1 MRKKLRLLAAGM
13 CISLL
18 LPGRVMAAPED
29 VAKVNE
35 IISNLPER
43 EDLKEDDV
51 ETVEMAMELYT
62 SLTTAEKIGVEDYE
76 KLEKDYESFVESGLI
91 RDEKREKEKERQRLK
106 EEQESLKPSG
116 ENEPETTSYVF
127 SISSNEPS
135 LSVVMR
141 YVTDKDGDGYGD
153 MPDRIVLTSP
163 SGETTSLSNA
173 NKNLKNDSMNI
184 VLTWEKK
191 FLQLDIAEAEEGN
204 WKITS
209 SEPATFSSMA
219 YAGIRQEITA
229 SDEKTKE
236 DAAEKPEESEE
247 GETSPSGAWR
257 FLLAAAVLVGLF
269 FVFIRTRRKKNEI
282 EEDDDEDDD
291 EYDAP
296 EQLTEE
302 ERVEQIRKDHQ
313 ERLEK
318 EKQREEEELRAE
330 EEEEY
335 NRQKDEAAKD
345 SIAEYTEGDTDLLN
359 KKENPVMNG
368 GGLRTDGF
376 FKKGRF
382 D

>member
-18 LPGRVMAAPED
+18 LPGRAMAAPED

-43 EDLKEDDV
+43 EDLKEDDA
-51 ETVEMAMELYT
+51 ETVEIAMELYT

>member
-1 MRKKLRLLAAGM
+1 MRKKLGLLAACM

-18 LPGRVMAAPED
+18 PGRVLATPED

-35 IISNLPER
+35 IISSLPER
-43 EDLKEDDV
+43 EDLKEDDAAPV
-51 ETVEMAMELYT
+51 EEAMDLYT
-62 SLTTAEKIGVEDYE
+62 ALTTAEKIGVEDYE
-76 KLEKDYESFVESGLI
+76 KLEKDYELFVESGLI
-91 RDEKREKEKERQRLK
+91 RDEKKEKEKERQRLK

-127 SISSNEPS
+127 AVSGSEPS

-153 MPDRIVLTSP
+153 MPYRIVLTSP

-173 NKNLKNDSMNI
+173 SRNLKNDSMNI

-209 SEPATFSSMA
+209 SEPVTFSSMA

-229 SDEKTKE
+229 ADEKTKD

-247 GETSPSGAWR
+247 EES
-257 FLLAAAVLVGLF
+257 LLFVALKYFAAAALVGLVIVF
-269 FVFIRTRRKKNEI
+269 FLTRRKKNDTD
-282 EEDDDEDDD
+282 EDDDEDDD

-296 EQLTEE
+296 QQLTEE
-302 ERVEQIRKDHQ
+302 ERVAQIRKDHQ
-313 ERLEK
+313 ERMEK

-359 KKENPVMNG
+359 RKENPVMHG
-368 GGLRTDGF
+368 GGLRADGF
-376 FKKGRF
+376 FKKDRF

>member
-1 MRKKLRLLAAGM
+1 M

-18 LPGRVMAAPED
+18 LPGRAMAAPED

-35 IISNLPER
+35 IISSLPER
-43 EDLKEDDV
+43 EDLKEDDA

-127 SISSNEPS
+127 SISGNEPS

-257 FLLAAAVLVGLF
+257 FLLAAAILVGLF

-282 EEDDDEDDD
+282 EEDDDEYDD